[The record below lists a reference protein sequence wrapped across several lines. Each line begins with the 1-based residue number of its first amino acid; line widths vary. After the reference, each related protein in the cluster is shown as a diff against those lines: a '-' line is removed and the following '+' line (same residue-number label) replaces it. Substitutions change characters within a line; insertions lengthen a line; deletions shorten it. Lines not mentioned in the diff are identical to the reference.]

1 MFNIMKKTS
10 LTTLTAIALAG
21 AISTPAFAQQSN
33 FNQRNQIRQDNN
45 SDQLI
50 GGAIG
55 AVVGGVIG
63 SEIAGRGNGTEGA
76 IVGALIGGVSGA
88 AIADNRR
95 DRRLNDRRRFNR
107 GLSSRQRFNRGFSG
121 HDQFGFYDYYGYN
134 SISKSGSFSRFGTSA
149 SIGNRGINNRRSF
162 GRSSFGKKAFL
173 KKRF

>member
-21 AISTPAFAQQSN
+21 AISAPAFAQQSN

-45 SDQLI
+45 NDQLI
-50 GGAIG
+50 
-55 AVVGGVIG
+55 GGVIG
-63 SEIAGRGNGTEGA
+63 SEVAGRGNSTEGA